1 MSITKTEHLPRL
13 AEDFLQFCLM
23 NEDLSKK
30 TISEYALDLRVFF
43 RFMKQQRDLVSPPTA
58 FDDIPVD
65 DIDTDFIKYINRQ
78 DIMDYI
84 EYLRM
89 ERVSYAGTARETVG
103 LASTSTRRK
112 IACVR
117 SFFEYLCVHRA
128 VIESDPTKGVVM
140 PKRGRQL
147 PKYLTLEESQA
158 LLKAISGRDEERN
171 YAIVL
176 LALTSGLRVSEIVG
190 INLNDLR
197 ISDGEGILLVRGK
210 GNKERQVYLPENCV
224 DAIEDYVEIREVTY
238 KPDEV
243 AKNALFLSRK
253 HHRISV
259 DSVQLF
265 LKKTCQKAGIT
276 TISPHKLRHTS
287 ATLMLQNGVDVRTIM
302 DVLGHSSLSTT
313 QRYTHVANDELRLAS
328 HANPAS
334 HIEKT

>member
-1 MSITKTEHLPRL
+1 MSVAKTTHLPRL

-43 RFMKQQRDLVSPPTA
+43 RYMKQQRDLVPPSVN
-58 FDDIPVD
+58 FDEIPVD
-65 DIDTDFIKYINRQ
+65 DIDTEFISYINRQ

-89 ERVSYAGTARETVG
+89 YRVTNEGTARETRG

-112 IACVR
+112 IACIR
-117 SFFEYLCVHRA
+117 SFFEYLCVHRGI
-128 VIESDPTKGVVM
+128 IESDPTKGVVM
-140 PKRGRQL
+140 PKRGKQL

-158 LLKAISGRDEERN
+158 LLDAISGKDEERN
-171 YAIVL
+171 YAIIL

-197 ISDGEGILLVRGK
+197 ITNGEGILLVRGK

-224 DAIEDYVEIREVTY
+224 AAIEDYVAVREALY

-243 AKNALFLSRK
+243 ATNALFLSRK

-265 LKKTCQKAGIT
+265 LKKACQKAGIT

-302 DVLGHSSLSTT
+302 DVLGHASLSTT

-334 HIEKT
+334 HIEK